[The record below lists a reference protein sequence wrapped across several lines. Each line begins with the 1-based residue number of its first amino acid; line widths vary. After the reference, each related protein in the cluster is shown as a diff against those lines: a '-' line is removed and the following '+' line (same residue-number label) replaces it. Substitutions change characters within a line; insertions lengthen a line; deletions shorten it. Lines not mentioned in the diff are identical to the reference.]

1 MKFRLIGACAG
12 VALALP
18 AFLAAQGQ
26 VLPAAKQI
34 QAAIAAAPA
43 EMRDGAGVWGY
54 NESKKLV
61 KLREEKNDMICL
73 ASNPDGKQFHVA
85 CYHKLL
91 EPFMARGRELRA
103 QGVKDDQ
110 VDTVRF
116 KEITSG
122 KLQMPRTPS
131 ALYTLTGPPT
141 SFNATTGAVT
151 GAKWLYV
158 VYIPGAT
165 EKSTG
170 ITEKPAP
177 GVPWIMYPGTPKA
190 HIMFFTGM

>member
-1 MKFRLIGACAG
+1 MTFRLIGACAG
-12 VALALP
+12 AALAFP
-18 AFLAAQGQ
+18 ALLVAQGQ

-61 KLREEKNDMICL
+61 KLREAKNDMICL

-122 KLQMPRTPS
+122 KLQMPKTPS

-141 SFNATTGAVT
+141 SFDATTGAVT

>member
-1 MKFRLIGACAG
+1 MKFRLISACAG
-12 VALALP
+12 AALALP
-18 AFLAAQGQ
+18 ALLVAQGQ
-26 VLPAAKQI
+26 VLPPAKQI

-61 KLREEKNDMICL
+61 KLREAKNDMICL

-122 KLQMPRTPS
+122 KLQMPKTPS

-141 SFNATTGAVT
+141 SFDATTGKVT

>member
-1 MKFRLIGACAG
+1 MRFRLISACVGAALVSPALV
-12 VALALP
+12 VAQSQILP
-18 AFLAAQGQ
+18 
-26 VLPAAKQI
+26 PAKQI
-34 QAAIAAAPA
+34 EAAIAAAPA
-43 EMRDGAGVWGY
+43 ELRDGAGVWGY
-54 NESKKLV
+54 NDAKKLV
-61 KLREEKNDMICL
+61 KLREGTNDLVCL
-73 ASNPDGKQFHVA
+73 ASNPDAKQFHVA

-103 QGVKDDQ
+103 QGVKDEQ

-116 KEITSG
+116 KEIKSG
-122 KLQMPRTPS
+122 KLAMPQTPS

-141 SFNATTGAVT
+141 SFDPATGKVT

>member
-1 MKFRLIGACAG
+1 MKFRLIGASAG
-12 VALALP
+12 AALALP
-18 AFLAAQGQ
+18 ALLVAQGQ

-61 KLREEKNDMICL
+61 KLREAKNDMICL

-110 VDTVRF
+110 V
-116 KEITSG
+116 
-122 KLQMPRTPS
+122 
-131 ALYTLTGPPT
+131 
-141 SFNATTGAVT
+141 
-151 GAKWLYV
+151 
-158 VYIPGAT
+158 
-165 EKSTG
+165 
-170 ITEKPAP
+170 
-177 GVPWIMYPGTPKA
+177 
-190 HIMFFTGM
+190 

>member
-1 MKFRLIGACAG
+1 MEFRLIGACTGA
-12 VALALP
+12 ALALP
-18 AFLAAQGQ
+18 ALLVAQGQ
-26 VLPAAKQI
+26 VLPPAKQI

-54 NESKKLV
+54 NDSKKLV
-61 KLREEKNDMICL
+61 KLREAKNDMICL

-122 KLQMPRTPS
+122 KLQMPKTPS

-141 SFNATTGAVT
+141 SFDATTGKVT

-165 EKSTG
+165 EQSTG

>member
-1 MKFRLIGACAG
+1 MKFQLIGACAG
-12 VALALP
+12 AALALP
-18 AFLAAQGQ
+18 TLLVAQGQ
-26 VLPAAKQI
+26 VLPPAKQI

-110 VDTVRF
+110 VYTVRF

-122 KLQMPRTPS
+122 KLAMPRTPS

-141 SFNATTGAVT
+141 SFDAATSKVT

-165 EKSTG
+165 EQSTG

>member
-12 VALALP
+12 AAWVWPALVV
-18 AFLAAQGQ
+18 AQGQ
-26 VLPAAKQI
+26 ILPPAKQI

-61 KLREEKNDMICL
+61 KLREEKNDMVCL
-73 ASNPDGKQFHVA
+73 ASNPDGEQFHVA

-103 QGVKDDQ
+103 QGVKGEQ

-116 KEITSG
+116 KEIKSG
-122 KLQMPRTPS
+122 KLAMPQTPS
-131 ALYTLTGPPT
+131 ALYTLTGPPN
-141 SFNATTGAVT
+141 SFDTATGKVT

>member
-12 VALALP
+12 AALALP
-18 AFLAAQGQ
+18 ALLVAQGQ
-26 VLPAAKQI
+26 VLPPAKQI

-54 NESKKLV
+54 NDSKKLV
-61 KLREEKNDMICL
+61 KLREAKNDMICL

-122 KLQMPRTPS
+122 KLAMPKTPS
-131 ALYTLTGPPT
+131 ALYTLTGPPN
-141 SFNATTGAVT
+141 SFDAATGTVT

-170 ITEKPAP
+170 ITEKPAT

>member
-12 VALALP
+12 AVWALP
-18 AFLAAQGQ
+18 ALVVAQGQ
-26 VLPAAKQI
+26 VLPPAKQI

-43 EMRDGAGVWGY
+43 EMRNGAGVWGY

-122 KLQMPRTPS
+122 KLVMPRTPS
-131 ALYTLTGPPT
+131 ALYTLTGPPN
-141 SFNATTGAVT
+141 SFDAATGAVT

>member
-12 VALALP
+12 AALALP
-18 AFLAAQGQ
+18 ALLVAQGQ
-26 VLPAAKQI
+26 VLPPAKQI

-61 KLREEKNDMICL
+61 KLREAKNDMICL

-122 KLQMPRTPS
+122 KLQMPKTPS

-141 SFNATTGAVT
+141 SFDATTGKVT

>member
-1 MKFRLIGACAG
+1 MKFRLIGTSAG
-12 VALALP
+12 AALALP
-18 AFLAAQGQ
+18 ALLVAQGQ

-61 KLREEKNDMICL
+61 KLREAKNDMICL

-122 KLQMPRTPS
+122 KLPMPKTPS
-131 ALYTLTGPPT
+131 ALYTLTGPPN
-141 SFNATTGAVT
+141 SFDATTGTVT

>member
-1 MKFRLIGACAG
+1 MEFRLIGACAG
-12 VALALP
+12 AALALP
-18 AFLAAQGQ
+18 ALLVAQGQ
-26 VLPAAKQI
+26 VLPPAKQI

-54 NESKKLV
+54 NDSKKLV
-61 KLREEKNDMICL
+61 KLREAKNDMICL

-122 KLQMPRTPS
+122 KLQMPKTPS

-141 SFNATTGAVT
+141 SFDATTGKVT

-165 EKSTG
+165 EQSTG

>member
-1 MKFRLIGACAG
+1 MKFQLIGACAG
-12 VALALP
+12 AALALP
-18 AFLAAQGQ
+18 TLLVAQGQ
-26 VLPAAKQI
+26 VLPPAKQI

-122 KLQMPRTPS
+122 KLAMPRTPS

-141 SFNATTGAVT
+141 SFDAATGKVT

>member
-1 MKFRLIGACAG
+1 MKFRLIGASAG
-12 VALALP
+12 AALALP
-18 AFLAAQGQ
+18 ALLVAQGQ

-61 KLREEKNDMICL
+61 KLREAKNDMICL

-122 KLQMPRTPS
+122 KLQMPKTPS
-131 ALYTLTGPPT
+131 ALYTLTGPPS
-141 SFNATTGAVT
+141 SFDATTGKVT

>member
-1 MKFRLIGACAG
+1 MKFQLIGACAG
-12 VALALP
+12 AALALP
-18 AFLAAQGQ
+18 TLLVAQGQ
-26 VLPAAKQI
+26 VVPPAKQI

-122 KLQMPRTPS
+122 KLAMPRTPS

-141 SFNATTGAVT
+141 SFDAATGKVT

>member
-12 VALALP
+12 AALVLP

-61 KLREEKNDMICL
+61 KLREAKNDMICL

-122 KLQMPRTPS
+122 KLQMPKTPS
-131 ALYTLTGPPT
+131 ALYTLTGPPN
-141 SFNATTGAVT
+141 SFDATTGKVT

-165 EKSTG
+165 EQSTG